1 MWKKIVSILIDVL
14 HLVTFTSDDNDNRRR
29 RDC

>member
-1 MWKKIVSILIDVL
+1 MWKKIVSILIDAL
-14 HLVTFTSDDNDNRRR
+14 HLVTFTSDDKDNRRH